1 LATGLLL
8 AACLGLGHTESR
20 TYIACD
26 RPITCCISYG
36 TQTVTLQVQAR
47 EACEVSVW
55 AGFEPQWAFLNGE
68 KAREGWRRAP
78 DGMVTVPAGAGE
90 ALWEFGVG
98 DWPLRGGGPPF
109 ALKADGK
116 QRTLMQTSFWAR
128 RMEARGEVK
137 LPLGLYRV
145 TLIPA
150 YPIPNGMPPPKLRI
164 GGQELG
170 EWDEVPAANGR
181 PSLRA
186 KADTLLGGNVG
197 LELTWADTFTR
208 SPMREILLET
218 TATATPLAKTDPP
231 DFEAPGSTVIE
242 AEDYKREGD
251 GGPVQVSRG
260 EHADQHGGASIFSF
274 GPGKGHWV
282 EWQFSVPTAGKY
294 VLHARTA
301 TQEEYS
307 LRSLTIDRKPP
318 FPGAA
323 LLQFP
328 GTGGWART
336 DASQWVWTVLAGADG
351 RPLLE
356 LAAGEHRLR
365 LTTIGDKH
373 VNVDVM
379 ALVPR

>member
-1 LATGLLL
+1 
-8 AACLGLGHTESR
+8 
-20 TYIACD
+20 
-26 RPITCCISYG
+26 
-36 TQTVTLQVQAR
+36 
-47 EACEVSVW
+47 
-55 AGFEPQWAFLNGE
+55 
-68 KAREGWRRAP
+68 
-78 DGMVTVPAGAGE
+78 
-90 ALWEFGVG
+90 
-98 DWPLRGGGPPF
+98 
-109 ALKADGK
+109 
-116 QRTLMQTSFWAR
+116 
-128 RMEARGEVK
+128 
-137 LPLGLYRV
+137 
-145 TLIPA
+145 
-150 YPIPNGMPPPKLRI
+150 
-164 GGQELG
+164 
-170 EWDEVPAANGR
+170 
-181 PSLRA
+181 
-186 KADTLLGGNVG
+186 
-197 LELTWADTFTR
+197 
-208 SPMREILLET
+208 MREILLET

-282 EWQFSVPTAGKY
+282 EWQFSVPTAGKS